1 MRLDRRDNDYNG
13 LLLACEK
20 LPTEQLFFRY
30 SKHWWTSEDSIF
42 LRESRASRM
51 HTYLM
56 SKLSRKVLIDLAWSD
71 ASSGIRSWEKEAGS
85 EKMFILL
92 DDVPMASYS

>member
-1 MRLDRRDNDYNG
+1 
-13 LLLACEK
+13 
-20 LPTEQLFFRY
+20 
-30 SKHWWTSEDSIF
+30 
-42 LRESRASRM
+42 M

-92 DDVPMASYS
+92 DDVPMASDS